1 MLEILSMVHSNV
13 GANVGPD
20 ISANVNAKGIAV
32 IGGTG
37 RQGYGLALRWAKAGG
52 RIIIGSRERSK
63 ARAAADRVREVV
75 GSSAKVEGLEN
86 AEAASR
92 TDLIVLTVPFA
103 AQTATLK
110 SLKGSL
116 NAGDTLVDV
125 TVPLESAVGGNFTR
139 VLGVWAGSA
148 AEQAARVVGDG
159 VHVVSAF
166 HNIGSG
172 LLNDL
177 SKPLDCD
184 VIVCGDHS
192 ESKERVRSLVGM
204 MPPAGFV
211 DGGPLENSRIVE
223 SLTALLVSVNIRYK
237 AHSVGIRVTGL
248 PDSAQ

>member
-13 GANVGPD
+13 
-20 ISANVNAKGIAV
+20 SAKGIAV

-37 RQGYGLALRWAKAGG
+37 HQGYGLALRWAKAGG
-52 RIIIGSRERSK
+52 RIFIGSRERTK
-63 ARAAADRVREVV
+63 ARAAAERVREVV
-75 GSSAKVEGLEN
+75 GSSARVEGLEN

-103 AQTATLK
+103 AQTKTLK
-110 SLKGSL
+110 SLKTGL
-116 NAGDTLVDV
+116 NSGDTLVDV

-172 LLNDL
+172 LLTDL
-177 SKPLDCD
+177 TKPVDCD

-192 ESKERVRSLVGM
+192 ESKEKVRSLVGLM
-204 MPPAGFV
+204 SPAGFV

-223 SLTALLVSVNIRYK
+223 SLTALLLSVNMRYK
-237 AHSVGIRVTGL
+237 VHSVGIRVTGL

>member
-1 MLEILSMVHSNV
+1 MLGNLSMGHSNI
-13 GANVGPD
+13 GANARADV
-20 ISANVNAKGIAV
+20 SAKGIAV

-37 RQGYGLALRWAKAGG
+37 RQGFGLALRWAKAGG
-52 RIIIGSRERSK
+52 RIFIGSREQAK
-63 ARAAADRVREVV
+63 AQAAADRVREVV
-75 GSSAKVEGLEN
+75 GSSAQVEGLEN

-92 TDLIVLTVPFA
+92 TDLIILTVPFE
-103 AQTATLK
+103 AQTKTLK
-110 SLKGSL
+110 SLKTAL
-116 NAGDTLVDV
+116 NPGDTLVDV

-148 AEQAARVVGDG
+148 AEQAARVAGEG

-172 LLNDL
+172 LLTDL
-177 SKPLDCD
+177 TKPLDCD

-192 ESKERVRSLVGM
+192 EAKERVRSLVAL

-248 PDSAQ
+248 PDSAR

>member
-1 MLEILSMVHSNV
+1 MLGNLSMVHSNI
-13 GANVGPD
+13 GANARADV
-20 ISANVNAKGIAV
+20 SAKGIAV

-37 RQGYGLALRWAKAGG
+37 RQGFGLALRWAKAGG
-52 RIIIGSRERSK
+52 RIFIGSREQAK
-63 ARAAADRVREVV
+63 AQAAADRVREVV
-75 GSSAKVEGLEN
+75 GSSAQVEGLEN

-92 TDLIVLTVPFA
+92 TDLIILTVPFE
-103 AQTATLK
+103 AQTKTLK
-110 SLKGSL
+110 SLKTAL
-116 NAGDTLVDV
+116 NPGDTLVDV

-148 AEQAARVVGDG
+148 AEQAARVAGEG

-172 LLNDL
+172 LLTDL
-177 SKPLDCD
+177 TKPLDCD

-192 ESKERVRSLVGM
+192 EAKERVRSLVAL

-248 PDSAQ
+248 PDSAR